1 MILKAENE
9 SLRNENYRLQTA
21 LRNVVCPNCGGPC
34 VIGGE
39 MGLDEQ
45 QVRLENARLR
55 EEVPM
60 LLNYIL
66 HTYSSYIQL
75 HTYSSNIQLMQQ
87 NESWCVRTFSFLFL
101 LFYFNKLN
109 SY

>member
-9 SLRNENYRLQTA
+9 NLRNENYRLQTA

-60 LLNYIL
+60 LFNYIL
-66 HTYSSYIQL
+66 HTYSSY
-75 HTYSSNIQLMQQ
+75 IQLMQQ

>member
-60 LLNYIL
+60 LFNYIL
-66 HTYSSYIQL
+66 HTYSSY
-75 HTYSSNIQLMQQ
+75 IQLMQQ

>member
-1 MILKAENE
+1 VILKAENE

-60 LLNYIL
+60 LLIIYYTLIQAIYNYTL
-66 HTYSSYIQL
+66 IQAI
-75 HTYSSNIQLMQQ
+75 YN
-87 NESWCVRTFSFLFL
+87 
-101 LFYFNKLN
+101 
-109 SY
+109 